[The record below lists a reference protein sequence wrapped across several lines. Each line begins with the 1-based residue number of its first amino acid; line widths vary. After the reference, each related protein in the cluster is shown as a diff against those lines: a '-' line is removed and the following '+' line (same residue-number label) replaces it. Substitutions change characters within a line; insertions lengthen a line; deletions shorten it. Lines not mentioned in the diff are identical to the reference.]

1 MFKKAIIGLGGNV
14 GDRKSLL
21 ESAINQC
28 KTLGNLILESSI
40 YETAAWGGV
49 AEGSFLNQVI
59 LLETDLN
66 SEDLLKEL
74 QAIENSLGRERAIY
88 WGDRTMDID
97 ILFFADELIQTATLT
112 IPHPAISSRK
122 FVLIPLAEILPD
134 FIHPVLEKSSLQ
146 LFKECEDKSEVNL
159 FKVSN

>member
-1 MFKKAIIGLGGNV
+1 MFKKAILGLGGSV

-21 ESAINQC
+21 ESAIDQC
-28 KTLGNLILESSI
+28 KTLGNMILESSI

-49 AEGSFLNQVI
+49 ATGSFLNQIIV
-59 LLETDLN
+59 LETGLN
-66 SEDLLKEL
+66 PEDLLKEL
-74 QAIENSLGRERAIY
+74 QAIENSLGRERAVH

-97 ILFFADELIQTATLT
+97 ILYFADELIQTGTLT
-112 IPHPAISSRK
+112 IPHPAIASRK

-146 LFKECEDKSEVNL
+146 MLKECEDESDVVV
-159 FKVSN
+159 F